1 MLAIPELL
9 FLSSFPCEKMS
20 QTSPDPIRVLLIDDH
35 QSFLWGMVKL
45 VESDSPNLKVMGTA
59 SDINEA
65 LVILEREQPDVILLD
80 IDLRGVNSLDSLP
93 LLRNATNAM
102 VLILTGMRDAE
113 THERAVLAGAR
124 GVVLKEASAEMILKA
139 IKKVHEGE
147 IWLDRVTT
155 ARVFSKLLD
164 HSNHRAS
171 PEATKIA
178 SLTAREREII
188 DVMTKQGRSTNKQIA
203 VHLNMSE
210 HTLRNHLSS
219 IYSKLEVENR
229 LELVM
234 YAVKHHIGDGNP

>member
-1 MLAIPELL
+1 
-9 FLSSFPCEKMS
+9 MS
-20 QTSPDPIRVLLIDDH
+20 QTSQHPIQILLVDDH

-45 VESDSPNLKVMGTA
+45 IESDSPNLKVMGTA
-59 SDINEA
+59 SDIAEA
-65 LVILEREQPDVILLD
+65 LAILEREQPDVILLD
-80 IDLRGVNSLDSLP
+80 IDLHGVNSLDSMP
-93 LLRNATNAM
+93 LLRSATSAM
-102 VLILTGMRDAE
+102 VLILTGLRDAE

-124 GVVLKEASAEMILKA
+124 GVVQKEASAELILKA
-139 IKKVHEGE
+139 IKKVYAGE
-147 IWLDRVTT
+147 IWLDRATT

-164 HSNHRAS
+164 HSNHQAS

-188 DVMTKQGRSTNKQIA
+188 DVMIKQGRSTNKQIA

-234 YAVKHHIGDGNP
+234 YAVKHHISDETP

>member
-1 MLAIPELL
+1 
-9 FLSSFPCEKMS
+9 MS

-45 VESDSPNLKVMGTA
+45 IESDSLNLKVLGTA
-59 SDINEA
+59 SDIAEA
-65 LVILEREQPDVILLD
+65 LAILEREQPDVILLD
-80 IDLRGVNSLDSLP
+80 IDLGGVNSLDSMP
-93 LLRNATNAM
+93 LLRKSTGAM
-102 VLILTGMRDAE
+102 VLILTGARDAE

-124 GVVLKEASAEMILKA
+124 GVVQKEAPAEMILKA

-147 IWLDRVTT
+147 IWLDRMTT

-164 HSNHRAS
+164 HSNNQTS
-171 PEATKIA
+171 PEAIKIA

-188 DVMTKQGRSTNKQIA
+188 EVMTKQGRSTNKQIA

-234 YAVKHHIGDGNP
+234 YAVKHHISDALP